1 MADTDLKIPAEL
13 KDFTPKEKKLF
24 ELLVKR
30 DETGK
35 LARMLHGAVK
45 VMKDPDNP
53 VRFAQAANTIR
64 GIADELLRIE
74 EGSVNKPGPYVDTN
88 DVEDLKSRFE
98 LILGKALAKI
108 DDGDDKT
115 ETTNHAKNKFDQVI
129 NILSFGSR
137 SRKRRLF
144 GLLGVDKDLKIVAL
158 PVQNAAEKLTDIY
171 NYFIEVLHR
180 HHDNEPNFEGN
191 WLLFQDFLILVA
203 SEFFDIAAEIQPFLE
218 DETIKH
224 D

>member
-35 LARMLHGAVK
+35 LARMLQGAVK

-64 GIADELLRIE
+64 GIAEELLKLE
-74 EGSVNKPGPYVDTN
+74 EGIGDSAQSYVELKDIG
-88 DVEDLKSRFE
+88 DLRKRFE
-98 LILGKALAKI
+98 LILEKASAKI
-108 DDGDDKT
+108 DNADDKS
-115 ETTNHAKNKFDQVI
+115 ETLDQAKNKFDQLIKV
-129 NILSFGSR
+129 LSFGSK

-144 GLLGVDKDLKIVAL
+144 GLLGADKDLKIVAE
-158 PVQNAAEKLTDIY
+158 PVQNAAKKLTDIY
-171 NYFIEVLHR
+171 RYFTDVLHAHR
-180 HHDNEPNFEGN
+180 ENEPEFDGN
-191 WLLFQDFLILVA
+191 WILFQDFLILVT
-203 SEFFDIAAEIQPFLE
+203 SDFFEIAAEIQPFLE
-218 DETIKH
+218 EETIKH

>member
-24 ELLVKR
+24 ELLAKR
-30 DETGK
+30 DDTGK

-64 GIADELLRIE
+64 GIAEELLKLE
-74 EGSVNKPGPYVDTN
+74 EGIGDSAQSYVELKDI
-88 DVEDLKSRFE
+88 EDLRKRFE
-98 LILGKALAKI
+98 LILEKASAKI
-108 DDGDDKT
+108 DNADDKS
-115 ETTNHAKNKFDQVI
+115 ETLDQAKNKFDQLIKV
-129 NILSFGSR
+129 LSFGSK

-144 GLLGVDKDLKIVAL
+144 GLLGADKDLKIVAA
-158 PVQNAAEKLTDIY
+158 PVQNAAKKLTDIY
-171 NYFIEVLHR
+171 KYFTDVLHAHR
-180 HHDNEPNFEGN
+180 ENEPEFDGN
-191 WLLFQDFLILVA
+191 WILFQDFLILVA